1 MCRCSIYDAYRQVD
15 DDGTELD
22 TKHRFEDEAVEEAGS
37 DASDVSDEDGDDE
50 DEEDNAEDAAVEE
63 AGSDASD
70 EDGDEEDEEY
80 DADSCVDDEVAEACA
95 ALRNRRSFKVIVWR
109 IEWQLGGMLHF
120 HYAVYF
126 IHMNVTGCIGIP
138 K

>member
-1 MCRCSIYDAYRQVD
+1 MQVD
-15 DDGTELD
+15 DDGSELD
-22 TKHRFEDEAVEEAGS
+22 KKHRFEDEAVEEAGFVS
-37 DASDVSDEDGDDE
+37 SDEDDD
-50 DEEDNAEDAAVEE
+50 DDAEDNAEDAAVEE

-70 EDGDEEDEEY
+70 EDGDDEDEED
-80 DADSCVDDEVAEACA
+80 DADSCADDAVAEACA

-109 IEWQLGGMLHF
+109 IEWQLRGLPHF

-126 IHMNVTGCIGIP
+126 IHSNVTGCIGIP

>member
-1 MCRCSIYDAYRQVD
+1 MQVD
-15 DDGTELD
+15 DDGSELD
-22 TKHRFEDEAVEEAGS
+22 KKHRFEDEAVEEDGFVS
-37 DASDVSDEDGDDE
+37 SDEDDDDDAE
-50 DEEDNAEDAAVEE
+50 VNAEDTAVEE

-70 EDGDEEDEEY
+70 EDGDDEDAED
-80 DADSCVDDEVAEACA
+80 DADSCADDAVAEACA

-109 IEWQLGGMLHF
+109 IEWQLRGLPHF

-126 IHMNVTGCIGIP
+126 IHSNVTGCIGIS

>member
-1 MCRCSIYDAYRQVD
+1 MQVD
-15 DDGTELD
+15 DDGSELD
-22 TKHRFEDEAVEEAGS
+22 KKHRFEDEAVEEAGFVS
-37 DASDVSDEDGDDE
+37 SDEDDDDDAE
-50 DEEDNAEDAAVEE
+50 VNAEDAAVEE

-70 EDGDEEDEEY
+70 EDGDDEDEED
-80 DADSCVDDEVAEACA
+80 DADSCADDAVAAACA

-109 IEWQLGGMLHF
+109 IEWQLRGMPHF

-126 IHMNVTGCIGIP
+126 IHSNVTGCIGIS

>member
-1 MCRCSIYDAYRQVD
+1 MQVD
-15 DDGTELD
+15 DDGSELD
-22 TKHRFEDEAVEEAGS
+22 KKHRFEDEAVEEAGFVS
-37 DASDVSDEDGDDE
+37 SDEDDDDDAE
-50 DEEDNAEDAAVEE
+50 VNAEDAAVEE

-70 EDGDEEDEEY
+70 EDGDDEDEED
-80 DADSCVDDEVAEACA
+80 DADSCADDAVAEACA

-109 IEWQLGGMLHF
+109 IEWQLRGLPHF

-126 IHMNVTGCIGIP
+126 IHSNVTGCIGIS